1 MPDESVFGDDTNATP
16 LSKLN
21 VPQVT
26 SNSGRDPLQ
35 APVYSPDVPAP
46 EKQVRFA
53 DPPEQQQP
61 PRPLPPPP
69 QQQQQR
75 PQRRRYYRGPPPPH
89 LQQFQQYPPP
99 QHQYAHPQAPSPPLS
114 SKNKL
119 SGLVETYAHRVVVF
133 LIVCLV
139 LYWYGALVRFP
150 YIGDATSTHM
160 TVFGITTVG
169 MLAASMFGI
178 AEFLID

>member
-1 MPDESVFGDDTNATP
+1 
-16 LSKLN
+16 
-21 VPQVT
+21 
-26 SNSGRDPLQ
+26 
-35 APVYSPDVPAP
+35 
-46 EKQVRFA
+46 
-53 DPPEQQQP
+53 
-61 PRPLPPPP
+61 
-69 QQQQQR
+69 
-75 PQRRRYYRGPPPPH
+75 
-89 LQQFQQYPPP
+89 
-99 QHQYAHPQAPSPPLS
+99 
-114 SKNKL
+114 
-119 SGLVETYAHRVVVF
+119 VVVF

>member
-1 MPDESVFGDDTNATP
+1 
-16 LSKLN
+16 
-21 VPQVT
+21 
-26 SNSGRDPLQ
+26 
-35 APVYSPDVPAP
+35 
-46 EKQVRFA
+46 
-53 DPPEQQQP
+53 
-61 PRPLPPPP
+61 
-69 QQQQQR
+69 
-75 PQRRRYYRGPPPPH
+75 
-89 LQQFQQYPPP
+89 
-99 QHQYAHPQAPSPPLS
+99 
-114 SKNKL
+114 
-119 SGLVETYAHRVVVF
+119 LVETYAHRVVVF